1 MKKILDHIKSDWY
14 KYLLEGIVI
23 TAGILGAFLLNAWNE
38 DRKIARTELQL
49 LVNLKN
55 DLAANIVDLE
65 NQDSMFLHYEKNGER
80 AINLFYK
87 AKTVKDIIAM
97 DSIDITEWRVLVI
110 KKDTYNEMLN
120 TGSLYTIKNES
131 LKNKIA
137 DYYNGVEEFQ
147 HAFRTINTALFNHE
161 FNSEMLPYQFMK
173 AQFEN
178 QQIDLNLIDT
188 SWINNPNSPT
198 YLALNRNLIGN
209 QNHSN
214 IDRRKMFS
222 IILIWANELTNE
234 ITKELEKRR

>member
-1 MKKILDHIKSDWY
+1 MKKILETLKRKWAE
-14 KYLLEGIVI
+14 YLLEMIVI
-23 TAGILGAFLLNAWNE
+23 TMGILGAYFLNNWNE
-38 DRKIARTELQL
+38 DRKFRRAELQL
-49 LVNLKN
+49 LENLKN
-55 DLAANIVDLE
+55 DIASNIVSLE
-65 NQDSMFLHYEKNGER
+65 HEDSIYLVKENK
-80 AINLFYK
+80 AKLTINLFYK
-87 AKTVKDIIAM
+87 AKSVKDFIEIEEI
-97 DSIDITEWRVLVI
+97 STWRDLRI
-110 KKDTYNEMLN
+110 KRDTYNEMLN

-147 HAFRTINTALFNHE
+147 HAFRTINTALFNYE

-178 QQIDLNLIDT
+178 PQIDLNLIDT

-209 QNHSN
+209 QNYSN
-214 IDRRKMFS
+214 KDRRKMFS